1 MMNST
6 IEQQKEFE
14 KMVAE
19 INRLHSELNDLV
31 KENRE
36 REQRDNNIKKSLIK
50 EIDKL
55 KKQNLELIRENNK
68 LNKKISSY
76 EKRNDLLKDIPEEEE
91 IEKQYKEYYSSLE
104 NELYCE

>member
-1 MMNST
+1 MKNLK

-19 INRLHSELNDLV
+19 INKLHSELNDLV

-55 KKQNLELIRENNK
+55 KKENLTLIREN
-68 LNKKISSY
+68 KKINKRLSSY
-76 EKRNDLLKDIPEEEE
+76 EKNNDMPLEEEYADYYE
-91 IEKQYKEYYSSLE
+91 ALEKEY
-104 NELYCE
+104 CE

>member
-1 MMNST
+1 MKNLT

-19 INRLHSELNDLV
+19 INKLHNELDNLV

-55 KKQNLELIRENNK
+55 KKENLKLIIE
-68 LNKKISSY
+68 NKKINKRLSSY
-76 EKRNDLLKDIPEEEE
+76 EKYNDMPSEEEYADY
-91 IEKQYKEYYSSLE
+91 YKALE
-104 NELYCE
+104 TEYCE

>member
-1 MMNST
+1 MRNLT

-19 INRLHSELNDLV
+19 INKLHQELNYLV

-55 KKQNLELIRENNK
+55 KKENLKLIIE
-68 LNKKISSY
+68 NKKINKRLSSY
-76 EKRNDLLKDIPEEEE
+76 EKYNDMPSEEEYADY
-91 IEKQYKEYYSSLE
+91 YKALE
-104 NELYCE
+104 TEYCE

>member
-1 MMNST
+1 MKNLT

-14 KMVAE
+14 KLIVE
-19 INRLHSELNDLV
+19 INKLHQELNYLV

-55 KKQNLELIRENNK
+55 KKEKLELIRK
-68 LNKKISSY
+68 NKKINKRLSSY
-76 EKRNDLLKDIPEEEE
+76 EKYNDMPSEEE
-91 IEKQYKEYYSSLE
+91 YADYYEALE
-104 NELYCE
+104 TEYCE

>member
-1 MMNST
+1 MRNLT

-19 INRLHSELNDLV
+19 INKLHQELNYLV

-55 KKQNLELIRENNK
+55 KKENLKLIKE
-68 LNKKISSY
+68 NKKINKRLSSY
-76 EKRNDLLKDIPEEEE
+76 EKYNDMPSEEEYADY
-91 IEKQYKEYYSSLE
+91 YKALE
-104 NELYCE
+104 TEYCE

>member
-55 KKQNLELIRENNK
+55 KKKNLELIKE
-68 LNKKISSY
+68 NKKINKRLSSY
-76 EKRNDLLKDIPEEEE
+76 EKHNDMPLEEE
-91 IEKQYKEYYSSLE
+91 YADYYEALE
-104 NELYCE
+104 REYCE

>member
-1 MMNST
+1 MKNLT

-19 INRLHSELNDLV
+19 INKLHNELNDLV

-55 KKQNLELIRENNK
+55 KKQNLELITENNEI
-68 LNKKISSY
+68 NKRLSSY
-76 EKRNDLLKDIPEEEE
+76 EKYNDMPSEEEYADY
-91 IEKQYKEYYSSLE
+91 YKALE
-104 NELYCE
+104 TEYCE

>member
-1 MMNST
+1 MRNLT

-19 INRLHSELNDLV
+19 INKLHQELNYLV

-55 KKQNLELIRENNK
+55 KKEKLELIRKN
-68 LNKKISSY
+68 I
-76 EKRNDLLKDIPEEEE
+76 
-91 IEKQYKEYYSSLE
+91 
-104 NELYCE
+104 

>member
-1 MMNST
+1 MMNLT

-19 INRLHSELNDLV
+19 INKLHNELNDLV

-55 KKQNLELIRENNK
+55 KKENLKLIKE
-68 LNKKISSY
+68 NKKINKRLSSY
-76 EKRNDLLKDIPEEEE
+76 EKYNDMPSEEEYADY
-91 IEKQYKEYYSSLE
+91 YKALE
-104 NELYCE
+104 TEYCE